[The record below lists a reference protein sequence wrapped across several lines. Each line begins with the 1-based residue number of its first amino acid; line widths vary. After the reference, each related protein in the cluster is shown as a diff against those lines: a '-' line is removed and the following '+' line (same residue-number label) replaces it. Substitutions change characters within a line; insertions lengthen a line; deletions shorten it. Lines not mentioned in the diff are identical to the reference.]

1 MCISYI
7 LKKTMP
13 CISEF
18 YGILIYLYWNDHQPP
33 HFHAKYGEFEILVNI
48 QTLAI
53 LEGNFPNRAKAM
65 VLEWASDH
73 RLELIEGWELC
84 RSKQHPKK
92 IEPLA

>member
-1 MCISYI
+1 
-7 LKKTMP
+7 MP

-53 LEGNFPNRAKAM
+53 LEGNFPKRAKAM

>member
-1 MCISYI
+1 
-7 LKKTMP
+7 MP

-65 VLEWASDH
+65 VLEWASEH